1 MNPKLQSSVF
11 QMMVTALALIVG
23 DWWIDGV
30 SFSAPWIAIL
40 TAIILALLNAFLKP
54 LLILLTIPA
63 TILTFGIFL
72 LVINAVIILIAKE
85 IIPNNHFVVNGFWPA
100 FWLALIISI
109 ANSLFGAR
117 VKVVRKD
124 DLDQEF

>member
-1 MNPKLQSSVF
+1 
-11 QMMVTALALIVG
+11 MMVTALALIVG
-23 DWWIDGV
+23 DWWLDGV

-40 TAIILALLNAFLKP
+40 TAIILALLNVFLKP

-85 IIPNNHFVVNGFWPA
+85 IIPNNHFVVSGFWPA

-117 VKVVRKD
+117 VKVVRQD
-124 DLDQEF
+124 DLDQGF